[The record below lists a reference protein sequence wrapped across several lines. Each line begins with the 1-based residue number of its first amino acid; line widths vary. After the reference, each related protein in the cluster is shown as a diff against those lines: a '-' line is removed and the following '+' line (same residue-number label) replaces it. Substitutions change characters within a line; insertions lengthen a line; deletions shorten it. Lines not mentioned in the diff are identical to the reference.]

1 MAATIP
7 NCKAWDPAFAGEM
20 AVIIDHGM
28 REMLVE
34 QKDVFYYVTLMNENY
49 AQPDLP
55 AGVEADVLRGCYRF
69 HSAHAALERAQGQKR
84 S

>member
-7 NCKAWDPAFAGEM
+7 NCKAYDPAFAGEM
-20 AVIIDHGM
+20 AVIVDRGM

-34 QKDVFYYVTLMNENY
+34 QQDVFYYVTLMNENY

-55 AGVEADVLRGCYRF
+55 AEARRTAW
-69 HSAHAALERAQGQKR
+69 SAAATASARTAKARRR
-84 S
+84 SR